1 MTSPAHHRL
10 DRVALEVVSSG
21 AAPGAAVAAA
31 RRTDGAWQLS
41 GGVSGTAA
49 EMNGEPIFDLASVTK
64 SFVAV
69 TAASLAA
76 RGDLRLDA
84 PLGALLPEL
93 AATPSGET
101 SLLLLLAHRA
111 GLAAHRTLF
120 APLLAGRPFARDR
133 ALVEAAAARRPDAVG
148 AAPPGGFEPL
158 YSDLGY
164 VLTGAAL
171 ERVSGL
177 PLDALVER
185 EVAAPLGLDVH
196 SARKWFAQA
205 PDFLARVLPTETM
218 PFRGGVIRGAVHD
231 ENAWALAG
239 HALAGQAGLFGTAEA
254 VVRFG
259 VALLDARAGRG
270 TWLGPEALAPLLA
283 VRPGGSLRAG
293 FDGKS
298 GGTSAAGARASTETF
313 GHLGFTGTSLWCDPT
328 HERVAVLLANRV
340 CPTRENLRIR
350 AIRPA
355 VHDALFGWDGGL
367 V

>member
-1 MTSPAHHRL
+1 VKSPLL
-10 DRVALEVVSSG
+10 DRVANEVVSSQ

-31 RRTDGAWQLS
+31 RRTGDAWLIS
-41 GGVSGTAA
+41 SGVSGTAA
-49 EMNGEPIFDLASVTK
+49 ETHGEPVFDLASVTK

-69 TAASLAA
+69 TAARLAS
-76 RGDLRLDA
+76 RGELRLEA

-93 AATPSGET
+93 AATPTGEA

-111 GLAAHRTLF
+111 GLSAHRSLF

-133 ALVEAAAARRPDAVG
+133 ALVEAATARRPEALG
-148 AAPPGGFEPL
+148 APPLEGFEPL

-164 VLTGAAL
+164 VLAGAAL

-185 EVAAPLGLDVH
+185 EVATPLGLEVR
-196 SARKWFAQA
+196 SARGWLARSA
-205 PDFLARVLPTETM
+205 DFLARVLPTETM
-218 PFRGGVIRGAVHD
+218 PFRAGVIRGAVHD

-239 HALAGQAGLFGTAEA
+239 HALAGQAGLFGTAGA
-254 VVRFG
+254 VVAFG

-270 TWLGPEALAPLLA
+270 GTWLSSEALAPLLT

-298 GGTSAAGARASTETF
+298 GGASAAGARASTETF

-328 HERVAVLLANRV
+328 HERVAVLLSNRV

-355 VHDALFGWDGGL
+355 VHDALFGWEGGL